1 MGYRILI
8 LNTLMEAGGA
18 QKAMLQLAQGLR
30 DRGHDVVVATMY
42 DKGGFIPKFEQKY
55 GMPIIDLQM
64 KPAEGNPLVK
74 ALAFARG
81 LFRLTRLMRRERIEV
96 LQTFSHYSNILGP
109 ILGLL
114 ARVPVRVSSQRMS
127 LLNQP
132 RWLLFLDRLVTN
144 SRLVH
149 RMVSVSE
156 MTRRYTMEVE
166 RIRGDKLITIPNGI
180 DVSGFS
186 SQLGEEGR
194 DRLRTE
200 LGLGKDDLVVSV
212 VARLHPQKGHRYLI
226 EAIPSILAH
235 VPNAVFLLAGDGA
248 LRDELDQAID
258 RAGVGHAVRL
268 LGARNDVPDLLS
280 ISSLFVLPSLW
291 EGMPNAV
298 MEAMAAGLPVVAT
311 SVDGTP
317 EVVLDGETGLLVPA
331 KDPGALGSA
340 IIELLL
346 DGEKRRAFGAA
357 GRERISQ
364 TFSLQS
370 YVDRHEALY
379 SQLVRQVVTA

>member
-235 VPNAVFLLAGDGA
+235 VPNAVFLLAGDGP